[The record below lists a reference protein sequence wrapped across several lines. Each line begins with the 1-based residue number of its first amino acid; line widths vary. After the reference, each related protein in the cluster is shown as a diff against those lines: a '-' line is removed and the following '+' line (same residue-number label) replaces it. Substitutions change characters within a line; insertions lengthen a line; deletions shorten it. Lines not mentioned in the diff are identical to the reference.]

1 MAPRV
6 ITPSGRGFLLLDS
19 HPAGCQRTVAALA
32 AGVPPLS
39 GSSAGRRPVALV
51 IGSSAGYGLAMT
63 VAGLARY
70 GITGVG
76 ICLEKAP
83 GRRTGTAGWYRTA
96 ATADLA
102 ASLGTDFTFLNVDAF
117 SDAAKEQAAA
127 ILARRFG
134 PVDYLVYSVAAP
146 RRTDPETGITYS
158 SVLKPLGRP
167 AAMRTLGF
175 SADGEPALAEAVIEA
190 ATQEEEAA
198 TVAVMGGADW
208 QRWVTDLGRRG
219 LLAAGFRTVAL
230 TYIGSELTAPIYR
243 EGTIG
248 AAKMDLEATAGAITK
263 SLDGAGLAWTCVN
276 GAAVTQ
282 ASTHIPGIAL
292 YVSLLR
298 AVLGDALQSPAEH
311 SVQLWDQLTG
321 RAPVDTG
328 EDWRIRLDRWEL
340 DPAVQA
346 EVARRWR
353 AATPDTLTDL
363 ADTGWFRSQFR
374 GLYGFDVPGIDYSLP
389 VETDIPWPGEESSA
403 VLPALNRQCTSSPD
417 NAGSRRMN
425 RPVRHISRVPEIA
438 AISSARPMT

>member
-1 MAPRV
+1 MASRV

-19 HPAGCQRTVAALA
+19 HPAGCERTVGDLA
-32 AGVPPLS
+32 AAVPRLS
-39 GSSAGRRPVALV
+39 APAPGKRPVALI

-70 GITGVG
+70 GITGLG

-96 ATADLA
+96 ATAALA
-102 ASLGTDFTFLNVDAF
+102 SSLGSDFTFLNADAF
-117 SDAAKEQAAA
+117 GDEAKDQAAA
-127 ILARRFG
+127 ILTARYG

-146 RRTDPETGITYS
+146 RRTDPDTGITHA
-158 SVLKPLGRP
+158 SVLKPLGQ
-167 AAMRTLGF
+167 AVTMRTLGF
-175 SADGEPALAEAVIEA
+175 SSDGEPALAEAAIES
-190 ATQEEEAA
+190 ATPDEEAA
-198 TVAVMGGADW
+198 TTAVMGGADW
-208 QRWVTDLGRRG
+208 QRWVTALAARG
-219 LLAAGFRTVAL
+219 LLAPEFRTVAL

-263 SLDGAGLAWTCVN
+263 SLDGAGQAWTCVN

-298 AVLGDALQSPAEH
+298 AVLGDAFQPPAEQA
-311 SVQLWDQLTG
+311 VQLWDQLTG
-321 RAPVDTG
+321 IAPLDTDSSG
-328 EDWRIRLDRWEL
+328 RIRLDRWEL

-346 EVARRWR
+346 EVTRRWH
-353 AATPDTLTDL
+353 AATPETIATL

-374 GLYGFDVPGIDYSLP
+374 GLYGFDVPGIDYALP
-389 VETDIPWPGEESSA
+389 VEADIRWPGDK
-403 VLPALNRQCTSSPD
+403 SP
-417 NAGSRRMN
+417 
-425 RPVRHISRVPEIA
+425 V
-438 AISSARPMT
+438 